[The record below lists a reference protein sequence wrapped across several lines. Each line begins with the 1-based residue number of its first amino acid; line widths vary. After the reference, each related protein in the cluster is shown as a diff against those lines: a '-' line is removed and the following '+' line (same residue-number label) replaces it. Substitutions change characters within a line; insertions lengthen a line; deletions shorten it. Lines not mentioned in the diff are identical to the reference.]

1 MTCPYSV
8 GALVMDVIVAATCIF
23 PRSGGHS
30 YKLVHQAY
38 Q

>member
-8 GALVMDVIVAATCIF
+8 GALVMDVIVAAIF
-23 PRSGGHS
+23 PWSGGHG
-30 YKLVHQAY
+30 YELVHQAC

>member
-8 GALVMDVIVAATCIF
+8 GALVMDVIVAAIF
-23 PRSGGHS
+23 PRSGVRG

>member
-8 GALVMDVIVAATCIF
+8 GASEMDVAAIF
-23 PRSGGHS
+23 PKSGGRG
-30 YKLVHQAY
+30 YKIVHQAY

>member
-1 MTCPYSV
+1 MTSPYSV
-8 GALVMDVIVAATCIF
+8 GALVMDVAALF
-23 PRSGGHS
+23 PRSGGHG